1 MIKYQLWSRD
11 EYGQG
16 SILDTSEDLQA
27 MIKKAKDIVTDANVN
42 NALTV
47 EEKKRNWVSYCVE
60 LEPVKAAK
68 TTQIVYAGKSTQ
80 NKDSALKISKGKQE
94 IISPDNDVC
103 RIKIFLGKLD
113 KEDWYAADYKGKEI
127 DSLKNADLVGKT
139 VYYIKKIG

>member
-1 MIKYQLWSRD
+1 MTKYQLWSRD

-16 SILDTSEDLQA
+16 SILDTSEDLQS
-27 MIKKAKDIVTDANVN
+27 MIKKAKDLVTDANVN

-47 EEKKRNWVSYCVE
+47 EEKKRNWVSYYVE
-60 LEPVKAAK
+60 LEPIKAAK

-80 NKDSALKISKGKQE
+80 NKDAALKISKGKQE
-94 IISPDNDVC
+94 IIAPDSDVC
-103 RIKIFLGKLD
+103 KTRIFLGKLD
-113 KEDWYAADYKGKEI
+113 KEDWYAADYRRNEI